1 MTKTSKKYWVST
13 ATRRIQVSSIA
24 EGVREVLN
32 LQRFY
37 GQVVEGCIY
46 GEASDRL
53 AAPAGLPLRRYDQV
67 ARLVKR
73 EEARQKRACAAS
85 DVENDKATGKAGTP

>member
-1 MTKTSKKYWVST
+1 MKSKKYWVST
-13 ATRRIQVSSIA
+13 ATRCLEVGSIA

-37 GQVVEGCIY
+37 GQVVEGFIY

-53 AAPAGLPLRRYDQV
+53 GAPAGLPLKSCADV

-73 EEARQKRACAAS
+73 EEARQKAACAAS
-85 DVENDKATGKAGTP
+85 DVETDKAGAR